1 MSTVATI
8 IIMALLW
15 AGINGNFS
23 EANLIF
29 GAVIGLV
36 AVLLLRQSLVSP
48 GLGKRVKRIAKL
60 GASFV
65 YELMASA
72 IKVAVLVLRP
82 DMHKVIRPAFVKVPL
97 SVKSEAE
104 ITVLANLV
112 TLTPGTLSVDVS
124 EDKKFL
130 YVHTISLDTR
140 EALIAEIANGFEKQ
154 VKEVFQ

>member
-140 EALIAEIANGFEKQ
+140 EALIAEIAKGFEKQ

>member
-8 IIMALLW
+8 IVMALLW

-23 EANLIF
+23 LANLLF

-36 AVLLLRQSLVSP
+36 AVLLLRQNLFSP
-48 GLGKRVKRIAKL
+48 GVSKRALRIARL
-60 GASFV
+60 AGSFA

-72 IKVAVLVLRP
+72 VKVAVLVVRP

-97 SVKSEAE
+97 TVKSEAE
-104 ITVLANLV
+104 ITILANLV

-130 YVHTISLDTR
+130 YVHTISLESRD
-140 EALIAEIANGFEKQ
+140 ALIAEIANGFEKQ

>member
-8 IIMALLW
+8 IVMALLW

-48 GLGKRVKRIAKL
+48 GLGRRVVRITKL
-60 GASFV
+60 CASFV

-72 IKVAVLVLRP
+72 VKVAALVVRP
-82 DMHKVIRPAFVKVPL
+82 DMLKVIRPAFVKVPL
-97 SVKSEAE
+97 TVKSDAE

-130 YVHTISLDTR
+130 YVHTISLESR

-154 VKEVFQ
+154 VKDVFQ

>member
-8 IIMALLW
+8 IVMALLW

-36 AVLLLRQSLVSP
+36 AVLLLRQSLFSP
-48 GLGKRVKRIAKL
+48 GLSKRVVSIAKL
-60 GASFV
+60 AGSFA

-72 IKVAVLVLRP
+72 VKVAALVVRP

-97 SVKSEAE
+97 SVKSDAE
-104 ITVLANLV
+104 ITILANLV

-124 EDKKFL
+124 ADKRFL
-130 YVHTISLDTR
+130 YVHTISLESRD
-140 EALIAEIANGFEKQ
+140 ALIAEIANGFEKQ
-154 VKEVFQ
+154 VKEVFL